1 MAALFLIAVPTV
13 FFTLVG
19 RAASPARTTAEAR
32 GLRSAGTDFVRGLRV
47 CAMNSPQ
54 FVPGSAR

>member
-1 MAALFLIAVPTV
+1 MAALFLIVVPAV

-19 RAASPARTTAEAR
+19 RAASPASAAP
-32 GLRSAGTDFVRGLRV
+32 GLRGVGSDLARGLRV

-54 FVPGSAR
+54 FVRGSAR